1 MTNQPVEPA
10 QTDTTAQ
17 PTLAQTPTR
26 IVWWLVFACG
36 VLASVASS
44 CICLAQRFASVGP
57 ALRALMTA
65 SESSPQV
72 QSSYVQYVLPHGE
85 VWSLVFAL
93 LLLPVFAVGLK
104 LRVFGGAV
112 SRLLIY
118 VIATLALW
126 GPACILVFNSS
137 RLLSPFV
144 LAIAAAVSA
153 SCGYLWVLAV
163 ARRRFA
169 EKSLRGKLFWH
180 DVSYWSAVTLIWFFV
195 MLAVVPPGS
204 LAHQL
209 AIWLGDA
216 WNQAHPLHPGLS
228 QYPPPA
234 PHYPHGGFA
243 PPAAFD
249 FNNPTYLWSVK
260 AVVAFL
266 LVAYL
271 ARPVARLAWFASRVL
286 KKFSLS
292 PQLSKVNEAYLWT
305 LKQEAYR
312 FPFRHRRPFLR
323 NATHATIWMLFS
335 YLLLFVAVLVGP
347 FDYIGMHDQPK
358 LRLFLAAMM
367 AMWGTVPLAVGACV
381 WLPLQKPRQVIAT
394 EDGFLVDGALPY
406 SMFGKP
412 FRSWQDV
419 KSIRVSKSLAKGRT
433 ELRLTFHSGGW
444 LTFINTQMETKDL
457 HRFLTILDERA
468 DNCTFDDSVAELQ
481 NQTAQKQLSI
491 TDGVHVESADATK
504 YKSTIFAPL
513 VSGQMVPGK
522 PLRIV
527 RQLAS
532 KPLSAV
538 YVARDDR
545 QRLRIVKQ
553 FVLPVESEQ
562 NTRMRDLFKREC
574 ELLQKLNHPSVCK
587 VVEVFDQGNA
597 CFLVLEHSPGEDL
610 LKLIALHG
618 PQSEKVV
625 VNWAKQLCSIM
636 SYLHAQNVVHRDLTP
651 DNIVIDE
658 DNSLRLIDFGAAHQ
672 FLEGVTGTLIGKQC
686 YVAPEQLRGKA
697 CPASDI
703 YSFGGT
709 LYFLLTGKEPRAL
722 SSASPLEHVNVSA
735 ALDGLIRECTDF
747 DFKKRPQS
755 FDVIAHRLAS
765 LEQAPTISPVE
776 DEGVTINIA
785 RQKLVTGEGK
795 E

>member
-10 QTDTTAQ
+10 QTEGTAQ
-17 PTLAQTPTR
+17 PASAGTPTR
-26 IVWWLVFACG
+26 IVWWMVFVCG
-36 VLASVASS
+36 ALASVASS
-44 CICLAQRFASVGP
+44 CVCLANHFASVGS
-57 ALRALMTA
+57 ALLKL
-65 SESSPQV
+65 SPQV
-72 QSSYVQYVLPHGE
+72 QNSHYGLPHGE
-85 VWSLVFAL
+85 VWSLLFAL

-144 LAIAAAVSA
+144 LAIAAALSA

-180 DVSYWSAVTLIWFFV
+180 DVSYWSAVALIWFFI

-216 WNQAHPLHPGLS
+216 WNQSHPG
-228 QYPPPA
+228 
-234 PHYPHGGFA
+234 
-243 PPAAFD
+243 AFN

-286 KKFSLS
+286 KRFSLS

-312 FPFRHRRPFLR
+312 FPFRHNRPFLR

-335 YLLLFVAVLVGP
+335 YVLLFVAVLVGP
-347 FDYIGMHDQPK
+347 FDYMGMHDQPK

-419 KSIRVSKSLAKGRT
+419 KSISVSKSLAKGKT

-444 LTFINTQMETKDL
+444 LTFKSTQMETKDL

-481 NQTAQKQLSI
+481 NQIAQKQLSI
-491 TDGVHVESADATK
+491 TDGAHVESADATK
-504 YKSTIFAPL
+504 YKSTIFVPL

-574 ELLQKLNHPSVCK
+574 ELLQKLNHSSVCK

-618 PQSEKVV
+618 PQSEKAV
-625 VNWAKQLCSIM
+625 VNWAKQLCAIM

-697 CPASDI
+697 CPSSDI

-735 ALDGLIRECTDF
+735 ALDRLIRECTDF

-765 LEQAPTISPVE
+765 LEEAPTISQVE

-795 E
+795 ELP